1 MDSEVRVDEKRTER
15 LRTIINDLRVCGSY
29 RPGCEGCSRNHTVD
43 CGDELNNDA
52 AMAIE
57 TLMGM
62 MTGCEA
68 IKPRFDHDILD
79 AKPEVNGN
87 DGVAHPAYY
96 NSGSI
101 EVWDAIADW
110 GLGEG
115 FVLGNVIKYVARA
128 GRKDGNS
135 RLKDLNKAREYI
147 DKAIAL
153 EKAGKL

>member
-1 MDSEVRVDEKRTER
+1 MDKVYLENV
-15 LRTIINDLRVCGSY
+15 INDLRECAKIGM
-29 RPGCEGCSRNHTVD
+29 CTKD
-43 CGDELNNDA
+43 CTRFNED
-52 AMAIE
+52 
-57 TLMGM
+57 
-62 MTGCEA
+62 TGCRTKLMDTAANILENY
-68 IKPRFDHDILD
+68 FYDIL
-79 AKPEVNGN
+79 NGKERETVTEADDYVDN
-87 DGVAHPAYY
+87 AVIHPMHY
-96 NSGSI
+96 NCGEI

-135 RLKDLNKAREYI
+135 RLKDLAKAREYI